1 MTFYEIIKFFITQI
15 GVARKEEVKKKKTRL
30 RCGLPLLTDDEF
42 PFGGMTPGAP
52 QPSFVEMFDPALF
65 DQQIEM
71 TPAHDPGRTPR
82 QEDICVGPEREIDLH
97 GLTAP
102 EAELKVKNFLI
113 TARRQGLRAVRVITG
128 KGIHSPGLPVL
139 PEMME
144 RMARTM
150 QNDRE
155 IKKFAWEKGARERSG
170 AMIIYL

>member
-1 MTFYEIIKFFITQI
+1 M
-15 GVARKEEVKKKKTRL
+15 KKKKTRL

-42 PFGGMTPGAP
+42 PFGGTAPGQP

-71 TPAHDPGRTPR
+71 SPAAHDPGPTPR
-82 QEDICVGPEREIDLH
+82 QEDIHVGPEREIDLH

-113 TARRQGLRAVRVITG
+113 TARQQRLRAVRVITG
-128 KGIHSPGLPVL
+128 KGMHSPGLPVL

-144 RMARTM
+144 HMARSM
-150 QNDRE
+150 QNDKG
-155 IKKFAWEKGARERSG
+155 IKNFAWEKGARERSG

>member
-1 MTFYEIIKFFITQI
+1 M
-15 GVARKEEVKKKKTRL
+15 KKKKTRL

-42 PFGGMTPGAP
+42 PFGGTTPGAP

-71 TPAHDPGRTPR
+71 GPAQDPRRAPR
-82 QEDICVGPEREIDLH
+82 QEDTWVGPEREIDLH
-97 GLTAP
+97 GFTAP

-113 TARRQGLRAVRVITG
+113 TSRQQGLRAVRVITG
-128 KGIHSPGLPVL
+128 KGLHSPGLPVL

-150 QNDRE
+150 QNE
-155 IKKFAWEKGARERSG
+155 KGIKNFVWEKGARERSG